1 MIIARAPLRLS
12 LGGGGT
18 DIPAYYRKHGGFC
31 VAAAID
37 KYVYVSIHKNFQP
50 GLILKYSEIE
60 RCETVDEV
68 KHPIIREALRM
79 VEPDN
84 LDLEITSFADI
95 PAGTGLGSSSAFTN
109 ALLFALSERFG
120 RDWDQCEVAKR
131 ACEIEVNILKEPI
144 GKQDQW
150 VSALGGV
157 RALVFMGEEVLTA
170 HTSYGLNPEVF
181 SLFYTGVTRRTSDV
195 LPSTL
200 NFEALD
206 RSKATGLEIHDALRS
221 GDLKPVAAAMHA
233 HWMKKRLQPNLSTP
247 RIDHAYNTAMA
258 SGEAIGGKLVG
269 AGGGGFLLFIHADKP
284 KLVATMAELGLPHI
298 PFRFDHEGV
307 VIL

>member
-1 MIIARAPLRLS
+1 VIIARAPLRLS

-37 KYVYVSIHKNFQP
+37 KYVYVALHKNFGR

-60 RCETVDEV
+60 RCQTVDEV
-68 KHPIIREALRM
+68 RHPIIREALRM
-79 VEPDN
+79 VDPDS

-109 ALLFALSERFG
+109 ALLMALSERFV
-120 RDWDQCEVAKR
+120 RDWDKQEIARR
-131 ACEIEVNILKEPI
+131 ACEIEINILKEPI

-150 VSALGGV
+150 ISALGGV
-157 RALVFMGEEVLTA
+157 RALVFMGEQVLTA
-170 HTSYGLNPEVF
+170 HSYEVNPESF

-195 LPSTL
+195 LPSAP
-200 NFEALD
+200 NFTALD
-206 RSKATGLEIHDALRS
+206 FSKATGLATHEALLS
-221 GDLKPVAAAMHA
+221 GDLKPVAAAMHT
-233 HWMKKRLQPNLSTP
+233 HWMAKRTQPNISTP
-247 RIDHAYNTAMA
+247 LIDCIYDTALA
-258 SGEAIGGKLVG
+258 SGAILGGKLIG
-269 AGGGGFLLFIHADKP
+269 AGGGGFLLFIPADKP
-284 KLVATMAELGLPHI
+284 KLVSAMAELGLPQV
-298 PFRFDHEGV
+298 PFKFDYQGV